1 MRKTLFLI
9 LTLFAVF
16 TTVDA
21 RSKKDQDRALIDKVA
36 MWQIDHQTKVKHH
49 DLAWTNGVLFR
60 GMVEWADYTQDSRY
74 YDFLMQIGK
83 KHRWGFLK
91 RLYHADDLVIA
102 QMYIRMY
109 EKYHDPVMIQPTIA
123 RVDSIVAKPSKAR
136 LWLGA
141 KNWSERWSWCDA
153 LFMAPPVYAKMYM
166 LTNDRKYV
174 DFMNQEYKATYNYL
188 FDKEKQLFY
197 RDHRYFGKKEANGE
211 RVFWGRGN
219 GWVLGGLCEIL
230 QALPRNNMH
239 REFYQ
244 DLFVRLSN
252 RMASLQGEDG
262 YWHASLLDPKSYP
275 SPETSATGF
284 IVYAL
289 AYGVNEGLLD
299 KEQMIP
305 VIKKGWEALVKAVE
319 KDGKLGYVQPIGADP
334 KKVTREMTEVYGVGA
349 FLLAGNQMYKLVSTH
364 LSK

>member
-1 MRKTLFLI
+1 
-9 LTLFAVF
+9 
-16 TTVDA
+16 
-21 RSKKDQDRALIDKVA
+21 

-153 LFMAPPVYAKMYM
+153 LFMAPPVYGQLNKLYPEKNY
-166 LTNDRKYV
+166 L
-174 DFMNQEYKATYNYL
+174 DFMDREFREATDSLYDADAGLYYR
-188 FDKEKQLFY
+188 DRRYIPKKEK
-197 RDHRYFGKKEANGE
+197 NGE
-211 RVFWGRGN
+211 KCFGEGN
-219 GWVLGGLCEIL
+219 GGICRTAFVITNTS
-230 QALPRNNMH
+230 QRAS
-239 REFYQ
+239 
-244 DLFVRLSN
+244 DL
-252 RMASLQGEDG
+252 
-262 YWHASLLDPKSYP
+262 
-275 SPETSATGF
+275 
-284 IVYAL
+284 
-289 AYGVNEGLLD
+289 
-299 KEQMIP
+299 
-305 VIKKGWEALVKAVE
+305 
-319 KDGKLGYVQPIGADP
+319 
-334 KKVTREMTEVYGVGA
+334 
-349 FLLAGNQMYKLVSTH
+349 
-364 LSK
+364 

>member
-1 MRKTLFLI
+1 MRKTLILI

-153 LFMAPPVYAKMYM
+153 LFMAPPVYG
-166 LTNDRKYV
+166 
-174 DFMNQEYKATYNYL
+174 
-188 FDKEKQLFY
+188 QLN
-197 RDHRYFGKKEANGE
+197 K
-211 RVFWGRGN
+211 
-219 GWVLGGLCEIL
+219 L
-230 QALPRNNMH
+230 
-239 REFYQ
+239 
-244 DLFVRLSN
+244 
-252 RMASLQGEDG
+252 
-262 YWHASLLDPKSYP
+262 YP
-275 SPETSATGF
+275 
-284 IVYAL
+284 
-289 AYGVNEGLLD
+289 
-299 KEQMIP
+299 
-305 VIKKGWEALVKAVE
+305 
-319 KDGKLGYVQPIGADP
+319 
-334 KKVTREMTEVYGVGA
+334 
-349 FLLAGNQMYKLVSTH
+349 
-364 LSK
+364 